1 MTKVQLE
8 ELREVIHPAGELE
21 SRADAGPA
29 AFTCDRSPCG

>member
-8 ELREVIHPAGELE
+8 ELREVIHPAGKLE
-21 SRADAGPA
+21 SRAEHWAA